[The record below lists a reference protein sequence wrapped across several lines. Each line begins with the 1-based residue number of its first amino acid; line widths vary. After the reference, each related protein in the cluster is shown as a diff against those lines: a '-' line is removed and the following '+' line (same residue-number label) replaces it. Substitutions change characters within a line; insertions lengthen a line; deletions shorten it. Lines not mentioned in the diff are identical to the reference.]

1 MPPGTPEHAV
11 EGTVAPGLID
21 CHLHLLWSGLKLLRI
36 AGEDP
41 LTATAALAA
50 LRSEPFAAPWI
61 DGELWELPAAALGPF
76 LAALGRPM
84 MLGRVTLADGRSVVG
99 FGSEAAAVDGA
110 PDISDAGSWPAYVS
124 RTPTSS

>member
-11 EGTVAPGLID
+11 EWTVAPGLID

-84 MLGRVTLADGRSVVG
+84 MLGR